1 MAKQVNIPAPLY
13 VCFLLTHLEVVS
25 AFRLYAFRKIEMNA
39 ARRLLIGDR
48 EVPRKDKKR

>member
-25 AFRLYAFRKIEMNA
+25 AFRLYAFRKIEANV
-39 ARRLLIGDR
+39 ARCLLI
-48 EVPRKDKKR
+48 EEQVVPRKDVKR